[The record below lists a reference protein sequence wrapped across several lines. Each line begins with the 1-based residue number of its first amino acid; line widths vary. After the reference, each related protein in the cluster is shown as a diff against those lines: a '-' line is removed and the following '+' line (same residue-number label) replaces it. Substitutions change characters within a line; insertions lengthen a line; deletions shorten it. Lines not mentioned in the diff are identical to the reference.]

1 MANNTMISFPSPAA
15 EWTDGFPLGNGRL
28 GCMVFGGTERERIQF
43 NEDTLWSGHPIEAES
58 DSLAN
63 ENAATL
69 ARVRELVGQKK
80 YSEAQALCDEKMLG
94 DWSAFYLPCG
104 DIFLDFDTDSE
115 NITDYTR
122 TLDLQNAV
130 AITKYSSA
138 RFGKITR
145 TVFASH
151 PRDAIFI
158 NIVSSKKSALNFRM
172 ELQSPLQ
179 NEFFLQDISSTEAE
193 IVLQGR
199 APDSGEMLPPYKPPV
214 LYDEE
219 RGIKFCAIAKA
230 ILQGGSIRAKKNSL
244 EICGADF
251 VTIIICAATNF
262 VDYKTE
268 PNDSK
273 IDCFQKA
280 RTMMEKATANSF
292 TEILCEHKRDFS
304 SIFNRVEFS
313 LQEKIPSRFSPAK
326 YFNFG
331 RYLLISCS
339 REKTQAANLQGIWN
353 QDLRP
358 AWNSNYTTNIN
369 LQMNYWPS
377 ETCALGDFQEPL
389 FSLLR
394 DLAEIG
400 KNTARVRYGAD
411 GWCCAHNTDLWRK
424 TTPAD
429 GSSEWALWP
438 MAGAWLSTHIWE
450 HFVFSLDAE
459 FLRDNFFVIQ
469 GAAQFMLDWLFD
481 DGGILAT
488 CPSISPE
495 NNFLDSSGKKCCVTK
510 SSEMD
515 LSLARELFT
524 CYEEL
529 FFAAKKLKVALDE
542 KSEIVLQKI
551 RAALPKI
558 PAPKIGSE
566 GRLLEWRGEF
576 AEAEPGHRHL
586 SHLFSLYPGHGFSRI
601 KDNAEREIFF
611 AAAKTSLDYRL
622 SHGGGH
628 TGWSCAWVVSL
639 YARLGLGEKC
649 AEYLN
654 TLFEKLTLPNLLD
667 VCPPF
672 QIDGNFGGTAA
683 IAEML
688 IQSECNISPDG
699 KMFTKILLLPALPK
713 NWTRGKISGI
723 RVRGGF
729 SVSLEWSDGKLS
741 RWNIQ
746 QNANSPIDV
755 QVEIY
760 YNKKRIK

>member
-1 MANNTMISFPSPAA
+1 MANDTTISFPSPAA

-28 GCMVFGGTERERIQF
+28 GCMVFGRIGRERIQF

-63 ENAATL
+63 ESAATL
-69 ARVRELVGQKK
+69 ARVRELVERKK
-80 YSEAQALCDEKMLG
+80 YSEAQALCNEKMLG

-104 DIFLDFDTDSE
+104 DIFLDFNMDDE

-138 RFGKITR
+138 RFGTITR
-145 TVFASH
+145 TVFVSH

-158 NIVSSKKSALNFRM
+158 NITSSKKSALDFRI

-179 NEFFLQDISSTEAE
+179 NTFSLQAISSIKAE
-193 IVLQGR
+193 IILQGR
-199 APDSGEMLPPYKPPV
+199 APDSGEMLPPYEPPV
-214 LYDEE
+214 RYDEG
-219 RGIKFCAIAKA
+219 RGIKFCAITKA

-244 EICGADF
+244 EICGADS
-251 VTIIICAATNF
+251 VTIIICASTNF
-262 VDYKTE
+262 ADYKTE

-273 IDCFQKA
+273 IDCVQKA
-280 RTMMEKATANSF
+280 RLMMENASAASF
-292 TEILCEHKRDFS
+292 SEILCEHKRDFS

-313 LQEKIPSRFSPAK
+313 LQEKIPSRFSPAN

-339 REKTQAANLQGIWN
+339 REKSQAANLQGIWN
-353 QDLRP
+353 QDMRP

-377 ETCALGDFQEPL
+377 ETCALGDLHEGL

-400 KNTARVRYGAD
+400 KNTAHVRYGAG
-411 GWCCAHNTDLWRK
+411 GWCCVHNTDLWRK
-424 TTPAD
+424 TTPA
-429 GSSEWALWP
+429 GTSSEWALWP

-459 FLRDNFFVIQ
+459 FLRDNFFVMQ
-469 GAAQFMLDWLFD
+469 GAAEFMLDWLFD

-495 NNFLDSSGKKCCVTK
+495 NNFFDSSGKKCCVTK

-515 LSLARELFT
+515 MSLARELFV

-529 FFAAKKLKVALDE
+529 FFAAKKLNVALD
-542 KSEIVLQKI
+542 KQSEIVLQKI
-551 RAALPKI
+551 HAALPKI
-558 PAPKIGSE
+558 PAPKIGSD
-566 GRLLEWRGEF
+566 GRLLEWREEF
-576 AEAEPGHRHL
+576 AESEPGHRHL

-601 KDNAEREIFF
+601 KDTADRKKIV
-611 AAAKTSLDYRL
+611 AAAKASLDYRL

-628 TGWSCAWVVSL
+628 TGWSCAWVISL

-688 IQSECNISPDG
+688 VQSECTISPDG
-699 KMFTKILLLPALPK
+699 KMFIKISLLPALPK
-713 NWTRGKISGI
+713 NWMSGNVSGLC
-723 RVRGGF
+723 VRGGF
-729 SVSLEWSDGKLS
+729 SVSLEWNDGKLS
-741 RWNIQ
+741 RWDIRKNTE
-746 QNANSPIDV
+746 SPMEV
-755 QVEIY
+755 QTEIY
-760 YNKKRIK
+760 YNGERIK